1 MTSEPAP
8 NSKTMSPEQISP
20 ETTSAPP
27 ARPWYVSAILAVAAV
42 TLLLLGAWGA
52 ARLRSPYPFFGTA
65 YPQGTNATGFT
76 GTVSDTPTAPPR
88 AFTFTPGQGQVTAVF
103 FGFTHCASICPLTLS
118 YLNKVRDALPDD
130 QKARFRIL
138 LVSVDPARDTPGRLN
153 EYASYFGKEG
163 VGVHIPEPQLAK
175 VAQAYGVGYQK
186 ADVKGADYQINHT
199 TATYLI
205 DAQGHLRVL
214 WDYTQLPQVARVQAD
229 LQHVMETQ

>member
-1 MTSEPAP
+1 MTSEPAH
-8 NSKTMSPEQISP
+8 TPESISP

-65 YPQGTNATGFT
+65 YPQGTAATGFT
-76 GTVSDTPTAPPR
+76 GTVSDTPTAPPH

-163 VGVHIPEPQLAK
+163 VGVHSPEPQLAT

-186 ADVKGADYQINHT
+186 ADVRGADYQINHT

-205 DAQGHLRVL
+205 DAQGNLRVL

-229 LQHVMETQ
+229 LQHVMETR